1 MHVETFK
8 TDVIVIYDN
17 TDVIVIYYKADV
29 IVIYDK
35 ADVIVIYDKAD
46 VIVIYDNVPN
56 VFDVTLTDNS
66 QYQIKFVDT
75 VQVKKCQNYR

>member
-1 MHVETFK
+1 LLYSYEVE
-8 TDVIVIYDN
+8 
-17 TDVIVIYYKADV
+17 ADV

-35 ADVIVIYDKAD
+35 ADVIVIYDNTDVIVIYDNTD

-66 QYQIKFVDT
+66 QYQIKFEGNHII
-75 VQVKKCQNYR
+75 KK

>member
-1 MHVETFK
+1 LHVETFK

-17 TDVIVIYYKADV
+17 T
-29 IVIYDK
+29 
-35 ADVIVIYDKAD
+35 DVIVIYDKAD

-75 VQVKKCQNYR
+75 VQVKKMSKLSIIVKYC